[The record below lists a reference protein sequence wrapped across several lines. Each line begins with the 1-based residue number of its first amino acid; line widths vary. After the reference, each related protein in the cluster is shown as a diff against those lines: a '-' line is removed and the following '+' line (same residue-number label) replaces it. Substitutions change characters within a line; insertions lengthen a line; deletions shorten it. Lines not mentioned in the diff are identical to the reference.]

1 MYDYMMI
8 FLFMFPPNYGLEKE
22 PTSRFFLS
30 WRLHFT
36 PENHVFYLLP
46 SFEGMSLCYQVHEA
60 PPSTMFFVFL
70 VGSVWLF
77 SRDIIKRNSENK
89 RDNT

>member
-22 PTSRFFLS
+22 PTSRF
-30 WRLHFT
+30 
-36 PENHVFYLLP
+36 YLLP
-46 SFEGMSLCYQVHEA
+46 SFEGMWLCYQVHEA

-70 VGSVWLF
+70 VGSVWLL
-77 SRDIIKRNSENK
+77 SRDIIKRDSENK

>member
-8 FLFMFPPNYGLEKE
+8 FLFMFPPNDGLEKE

-46 SFEGMSLCYQVHEA
+46 SFEGM
-60 PPSTMFFVFL
+60 
-70 VGSVWLF
+70 
-77 SRDIIKRNSENK
+77 
-89 RDNT
+89 